1 MMRIWRLPGP
11 ENVLSAQRICEQV
24 RGEAVRL
31 EAGGKEASGEFILS
45 ETRNKVSLFTGCL

>member
-1 MMRIWRLPGP
+1 MGQMMRIWRLPGP
-11 ENVLSAQRICEQV
+11 ENILSAQRICEQV

-31 EAGGKEASGEFILS
+31 EASGEFILS